1 MRVGRY
7 IIGANYWPH
16 IDWQSLVSVKY
27 ATCTSSIMHSLCA
40 PKILHNLF
48 FSLLLGITVIPREI
62 ENNAYAKFE
71 GGGGANKAH
80 YGKCASGVWAI
91 FYYWPSGWP
100 LAQWTLDLCWYFSV
114 LLLELESVLEFL
126 KIKKRMFFQKKR
138 ARKLKELHINTFCL
152 CLSVVKDWVRK
163 KILYPQA
170 ISALLEEDSI
180 WLLLK
185 EFVRFLFLHRSIS
198 NCILTKMWRI
208 KQLLIHHLHW
218 RGLTQCLGLLSR

>member
-48 FSLLLGITVIPREI
+48 FFTSPGYYSHPKRNWKQCLCKIWR
-62 ENNAYAKFE
+62 
-71 GGGGANKAH
+71 GGGRANKAH

-91 FYYWPSGWP
+91 FYDWPSGWP
-100 LAQWTLDLCWYFSV
+100 LAQWTLDLCWYFLI
-114 LLLELESVLEFL
+114 LLLELKSVLEFL

-138 ARKLKELHINTFCL
+138 ARKLKELHISTH
-152 CLSVVKDWVRK
+152 
-163 KILYPQA
+163 
-170 ISALLEEDSI
+170 
-180 WLLLK
+180 
-185 EFVRFLFLHRSIS
+185 FVFI
-198 NCILTKMWRI
+198 
-208 KQLLIHHLHW
+208 
-218 RGLTQCLGLLSR
+218 

>member
-40 PKILHNLF
+40 PQILHNLF
-48 FSLLLGITVIPREI
+48 FFTSPGYYSHPKRNWKQCLCKIWR
-62 ENNAYAKFE
+62 
-71 GGGGANKAH
+71 GGGRANKAH

-91 FYYWPSGWP
+91 FYDWPSGWP
-100 LAQWTLDLCWYFSV
+100 LAQWTLDLCWYSSV

-163 KILYPQA
+163 KCFTHKPFRRYWKRIQYGCCWRSL
-170 ISALLEEDSI
+170 SLSSSSI
-180 WLLLK
+180 AV
-185 EFVRFLFLHRSIS
+185 FQTVY
-198 NCILTKMWRI
+198 WR
-208 KQLLIHHLHW
+208 KC
-218 RGLTQCLGLLSR
+218 GE

>member
-1 MRVGRY
+1 MPLTHRHKALY
-7 IIGANYWPH
+7 LP
-16 IDWQSLVSVKY
+16 
-27 ATCTSSIMHSLCA
+27 
-40 PKILHNLF
+40 PKILHNLC
-48 FSLLLGITVIPREI
+48 FSLLLDITAIPREI
-62 ENNAYAKFE
+62 ENNACAKFE
-71 GGGGANKAH
+71 GAGWGGGGQIRHIMGNVQVV
-80 YGKCASGVWAI
+80 YGL
-91 FYYWPSGWP
+91 FYDWPSGWP
-100 LAQWTLDLCWYFSV
+100 LAQWTLDLCWYFLI
-114 LLLELESVLEFL
+114 LLLDLKSVLEFL

-138 ARKLKELHINTFCL
+138 ARKLRELHINTFCL

-163 KILYPQA
+163 KMLYPQA

-185 EFVRFLFLHRSIS
+185 EFVPFLFLHRSIS